1 MQEKIPTNLIV
12 RYLSNEATEQEKKAL
27 LDWIAEDISHQ
38 KIFLEWSASWE
49 HNTPRKEFDLSSGLQ
64 KFNLRIDACEEEQ
77 KKTRSLSWQ
86 KIAASLAIFL
96 AAGIA
101 IYVLGKYSESRS
113 EEVTYTE
120 QHASSNEQVS
130 IKLSDGSIVQ
140 LNSNA
145 SLKYPETFKG
155 FKREVYLTGEAFFE
169 IEKDS
174 LHPFIIHTGEFSTHV
189 LGTSFNINAT
199 GNNVIVSVATGKVRV
214 MQGDNMQVL
223 LPNEKV
229 KYSRANHTILK
240 GHADLDREL
249 AWKSHTLILED
260 ILLAEAAEKIE
271 QQYGVTIHFKNE
283 SIKQCRITGKYKNQP
298 IENVLR
304 AINFSTGIQYS
315 IAGQTITLY
324 GKGCEEQN

>member
-1 MQEKIPTNLIV
+1 MQDKIPTNLIV

-38 KIFLEWSASWE
+38 KIFLDWSASWE
-49 HNTPRKEFDLSSGLQ
+49 HNTPRKPEFDLSSALQ
-64 KFNLRIDACEEEQ
+64 KLNYRIDAHEEEQ

-96 AAGIA
+96 AAGVA

-113 EEVTYTE
+113 EEITYTE
-120 QHASSNEQVS
+120 QHASPNEQVS

-140 LNSNA
+140 LNSKA

-174 LHPFIIHTGEFSTHV
+174 LRPFIIHTGEFSTHV
-189 LGTSFNINAT
+189 LGTSFNVNAT
-199 GNNVIVSVATGKVRV
+199 GDNVIVSVATGKVRV
-214 MQGDNMQVL
+214 MQGNNTHEL

-229 KYSRANHTILK
+229 KYSRVSHTMLK
-240 GHADLDREL
+240 VQADLDKEL
-249 AWKSHTLILED
+249 AWKNHTLILED
-260 ILLAEAAEKIE
+260 ILLADAAKKIE

-283 SIKQCRITGKYKNQP
+283 NIRQCRITGKYKNEP

-304 AINFSTGIQYS
+304 AISYSTGIQYS

-324 GKGCEEQN
+324 GKGCEK

>member
-12 RYLSNEATEQEKKAL
+12 RYLSEEATEQEKKEL
-27 LDWIAEDISHQ
+27 LDWVAEDISHQ
-38 KIFLEWSASWE
+38 KIFQEWSASWE
-49 HNTPRKEFDLSSGLQ
+49 QASQSRSQFDLPSALQ
-64 KFNLRIDACEEEQ
+64 KLNYRIDVHEEEQ
-77 KKTRSLSWQ
+77 KKTRTLSWQ

-113 EEVTYTE
+113 EELTYTE
-120 QHASSNEQVS
+120 QHASTGKQVS

-174 LHPFIIHTGEFSTHV
+174 LRPFIIHTGEFSTHV
-189 LGTSFNINAT
+189 LGTSFNVNAA
-199 GNNVIVSVATGKVRV
+199 GDNIIVSVATGKVRV
-214 MQGDNMQVL
+214 MQGNNMQVL

-229 KYSRANHTILK
+229 KYSRTHHTMLK
-240 GHADLDREL
+240 EPADLEKEL
-249 AWKSHTLILED
+249 AWKDRTLILED
-260 ILLAEAAEKIE
+260 ELLADAARKIE
-271 QQYGVTIHFKNE
+271 QRYGITIHFKNDN
-283 SIKQCRITGKYKNQP
+283 IRQCRITGKYKNEP

-304 AINFSTGIQYS
+304 AISYTTGIHYS
-315 IAGQTITLY
+315 IAGKTITLY
-324 GKGCEEQN
+324 GKGCED